1 MERRGDDPS
10 RYKTRCVEREK
21 MSVLKQTLEQRLDQA
36 LAKMWYVKAEVDYA
50 IKDFSTARFRL
61 EQAEAQLLQ
70 KQKAL
75 LDAQQEMAVISEEL
89 GKLDDE
95 VKENGL

>member
-1 MERRGDDPS
+1 
-10 RYKTRCVEREK
+10 

-75 LDAQQEMAVISEEL
+75 LDAQQEMAVITGEL
-89 GKLDDE
+89 SKLEE